1 MLDLQAFV
9 VLTEG
14 TTLVTYPI
22 ENHPMTQRH
31 WLITGANSG
40 FGRLMAEQLL
50 AKGDKVACTVR
61 DIASMGEL
69 KARHGDALHVQKLDL
84 TDFADIRPVVD
95 TAFAAMGR
103 IDVVVSNAGYGL
115 LGAAEEATDD
125 QVLHQLQT
133 NLTGS
138 IQLIRSALPHLRKQQ
153 GGRILQLSTVG
164 GQATFPGGSMY
175 HAGKW
180 GVEGFVDSLAQE
192 VAVFGIGC
200 TLVEPGGARTN
211 FRYGSSRVGPKI
223 TAYDASPSRH
233 VNRMLEEGTAVA
245 IGDPAK
251 MVERM
256 IASVDQNPAP
266 RRLAL
271 GSDAYT
277 VMHRQLS
284 ERLAALEAQ
293 RDLAFSTDG

>member
-1 MLDLQAFV
+1 M
-9 VLTEG
+9 
-14 TTLVTYPI
+14 
-22 ENHPMTQRH
+22 NQRN

-40 FGRLMAEQLL
+40 FGRLMTEQLL
-50 AKGDKVACTVR
+50 ARGDKVACTVR
-61 DIASMGEL
+61 DVASMTDL
-69 KARHGDALHVQKLDL
+69 KTLHGDALLVQHLDL
-84 TDFADIRPVVD
+84 TDFAAIRPVVD
-95 TAFAAMGR
+95 TAFASMGH

-138 IQLIRSALPHLRKQQ
+138 IQLIRSALPHLRKQH

-164 GQATFPGGSMY
+164 GQAAFPGGSMY

-180 GVEGFVDSLAQE
+180 GIEGFVDAVAQE
-192 VAVFGIGC
+192 VAVFNIGC

-223 TAYDASPSRH
+223 AAYDVSPSRH
-233 VNRMLEEGTAVA
+233 VNRMLEEATAVA

-266 RRLAL
+266 LRLAL

-277 VMHRQLS
+277 VMHKQLS
-284 ERLAALEAQ
+284 DRLAALEAQ